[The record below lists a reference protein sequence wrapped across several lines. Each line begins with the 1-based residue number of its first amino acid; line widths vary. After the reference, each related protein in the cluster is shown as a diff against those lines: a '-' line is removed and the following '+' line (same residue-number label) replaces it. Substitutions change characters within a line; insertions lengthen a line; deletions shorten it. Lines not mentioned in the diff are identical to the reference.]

1 MFDAEI
7 TYDPDALPNS
17 LEVDT
22 YNQTVANG
30 QRLDL
35 LSDSLRDLAASQDN
49 TASDEVTSAVTL
61 DAGQYGQLAYDIQA
75 TNTIAIMV
83 LVLTGICTGLLAW
96 RVFSGRWA

>member
-30 QRLDL
+30 QRIDL

-49 TASDEVTSAVTL
+49 TASDEVTSLVTL
-61 DAGQYGQLAYDIQA
+61 DAGQYDQLSYDIQA
-75 TNTIAIMV
+75 TNTIAILL
-83 LVLTGICTGLLAW
+83 LVMTGICTGLLAW